1 MPAQLKAYV
10 DQVVWVGRTF
20 LFDALNE
27 KQPYRALLTGKRML
41 GVNRL
46 FERSALRGSYP
57 RQNGLALALREM
69 GRIERTLLMLE
80 WLQNPELRR
89 CVNAGLNKSEAKNA
103 LARAVFFNR
112 LGELRDRSFENQR
125 YRASGPESRCR
136 SHYHLEHC
144 LSRACGGRSHRTEN
158 RASARIT
165 RPPLAAR
172 LRTYWSNGE
181 YTCSFHRSY
190 MPLPWRTDICSQHFT
205 GFRPRFF
212 FGVKL

>member
-1 MPAQLKAYV
+1 
-10 DQVVWVGRTF
+10 
-20 LFDALNE
+20 
-27 KQPYRALLTGKRML
+27 
-41 GVNRL
+41 
-46 FERSALRGSYP
+46 
-57 RQNGLALALREM
+57 
-69 GRIERTLLMLE
+69 MLE

-89 CVNAGLNKSEAKNA
+89 RVNAGLNKSEAQNA

-136 SHYHLEHC
+136 SHYHLEYC
-144 LSRACGGRSHRTEN
+144 LSRACGGQSHRTEN
-158 RASARIT
+158 RDSARIT